1 MLLGMRMRHIAA
13 VAASVLLLASCSKGE
28 DPNAAPTAVPGRVS
42 PLTGTAQET
51 PPNNPA
57 YLVKIENTAG
67 GEPQYGLNKA
77 DLVVE
82 ELVEGGLTRLAAFFY
97 SNLPTK
103 VGHVRSMRTTDIGLS
118 QPLNATVVATGAA
131 SDTYDQMKESKTVAF
146 TEDHGAPGFS
156 SDPEKERPY
165 NRMLNLQKLNESNKA
180 FVPKTNYFAWGA
192 GPAAGDVTKTVT
204 SAEVQFSEGSTTG
217 WTFAG
222 GKWGRTNERAAAG
235 EAYKADTLI
244 VIFARVAEAGYN
256 DAAGNPVPETV
267 VKGTGRAVVFTGGK
281 ATEATWSKTKS
292 ESTMS
297 FKTQSGKTLGI
308 KPGHVFLELVP
319 RGGDVTY

>member
-1 MLLGMRMRHIAA
+1 MRHIAA
-13 VAASVLLLASCSKGE
+13 AAATVLLLASCSNGANP
-28 DPNAAPTAVPGRVS
+28 DAPPTAVPGRVS
-42 PLTGTAQET
+42 PLTGTSQET
-51 PPNNPA
+51 PPNNPV

-77 DLVVE
+77 DLVIE
-82 ELVEGGLTRLAAFFY
+82 ELVEGGLTRLAAMFY

-103 VGHVRSMRTTDIGLS
+103 IGHVRSMRTTDIGLS

-131 SDTYDQMKESKTVAF
+131 SDTYDQMKESKTIAF

-156 SDPEKERPY
+156 SDPAKERPY

-180 FVPKTNYFAWGA
+180 FVPKTNYFAWGS
-192 GPAAGDVTKTVT
+192 GPAAADVTKTAT
-204 SAEVQFSEGSTTG
+204 SAEVQFSEGTTTG
-217 WTFAG
+217 WTFTG
-222 GKWGRTNERAAAG
+222 GKWTRTNDRAAPG

-244 VIFARVAEAGYN
+244 VIFARVSEAGYN
-256 DAAGNPVPETV
+256 DAAGNPVPETI
-267 VKGTGRAVVFTGGK
+267 VKGTGRAVVFTGDK
-281 ATEATWSKTKS
+281 ATEATWFKQKS

-297 FKTQSGKTLGI
+297 FKTKSGKALGI
-308 KPGHVFLELVP
+308 KPGHVFLEAVP

>member
-1 MLLGMRMRHIAA
+1 MRMRHIAA
-13 VAASVLLLASCSKGE
+13 TAASVLLLASCSGGGA
-28 DPNAAPTAVPGRVS
+28 DPDAPPTAVPGRVS

-67 GEPQYGLNKA
+67 GEPQYGLHKA
-77 DLVVE
+77 DFVIE
-82 ELVEGGLTRLAAFFY
+82 ELVEGGLTRLAAVFY

-103 VGHVRSMRTTDIGLS
+103 VGHVRSMRTTDIALS
-118 QPLNATVVATGAA
+118 KPISATVVATGAA
-131 SDTYDQMKESKTVAF
+131 SDTYDAMKVAKVTAY

-165 NRMLNLQKLNESNKA
+165 NRMLNLAKLNQSNKA
-180 FVPKTNYFAWGA
+180 VVPKGDYFKWGS

-204 SAEVQFSEGSTTG
+204 SADVQFSEGTTTG
-217 WTFAG
+217 WSFSG
-222 GKWGRTNERAAAG
+222 GKWSRTNDRAASG
-235 EAYKADTLI
+235 EEYKADTLI
-244 VIFARVAEAGYN
+244 VIFAKVTEAGYN

-267 VKGTGRAVVFTGGK
+267 IEGTGRAVVFSGDK
-281 ATEATWSKTKS
+281 AVEGNWSKS
-292 ESTMS
+292 GDAGTMS
-297 FKTQSGKTLGI
+297 FTTQSGKALGI
-308 KPGHVFLELVP
+308 KPGHVFLEAVP